1 MHCVWLSYKKVLV
14 CVRPGTFLSGE
25 NVNSSVEKKKKKI
38 VSVKMV
44 NLKDIQKEKK
54 Q

>member
-1 MHCVWLSYKKVLV
+1 MHCVWLSYKKILV

-25 NVNSSVEKKKKKI
+25 NVNSSVEKKKKI

-44 NLKDIQKEKK
+44 NLKDIQKEK